1 MPRAAGEH
9 HRQQRLEPGRAGGGV
24 QHGALLALERPRDVV
39 GGDLAMLPSRSCSQ
53 RPRCDSSSRIGGFT
67 FAIVPSR
74 ATSVSLSPR

>member
-1 MPRAAGEH
+1 MRC
-9 HRQQRLEPGRAGGGV
+9 
-24 QHGALLALERPRDVV
+24 LLSNGHEMWSVEM
-39 GGDLAMLPSRSCSQ
+39 LAMLPSRSCSQ